1 MGKEKMENVDHAD
14 VPRQARTEPTPEFR
28 PSFGAAA
35 VIVLYLIAAMSAAI
49 FLLGENLHIAML
61 SALGVAILVLTVEG
75 CPWGK
80 IEEAMVHGGK
90 LMITT
95 ALILYSIGALMGAWI
110 ASGTV
115 PMIIYWGLKLI
126 SPSMFLFTACLA
138 CMITSMATGSSWSA
152 IGTAGVAL
160 IGVGLGLGVNPAM
173 TAGAIVSG
181 AAFGDKMS
189 PLSDTTNMAPAVAE
203 GDLFDH
209 IKAMIYTTGPGIV
222 IALGAFL
229 VLGINHSGSGT
240 GDGTVEMIMTSLNN
254 TFRLNIVT
262 LIPPIIV
269 LGFAL
274 KKKPAF
280 PILLISALTA
290 SLIAILVQG
299 YTLKEMFGIMQ
310 SGFVSDTGMAQ
321 MDSLLSRGGLLNMN
335 GTCSLGIIAMVYGGV
350 LEKLGILEVLLSRMK
365 FVSKSVGT
373 LVCSTVVGCILVN
386 MITASQYMSIILT
399 GRLFIG
405 EYKKK
410 DMLPQTLSR
419 TLEDGGTV
427 TSLIVPWNVDAAFAA
442 ATLGVPVLTFLPF
455 AVFNWLVPIIA
466 IAYGFAGK
474 FQWKT
479 GEIRSVRTYRD
490 EI

>member
-1 MGKEKMENVDHAD
+1 MGKSKKTGGSETQKREVREQNEMYK
-14 VPRQARTEPTPEFR
+14 
-28 PSFGAAA
+28 PSFTASLK
-35 VIVLYLIAAMSAAI
+35 IVLYLITAMSAAI

-61 SALGVAILVLTVEG
+61 SALGFAILVLTLDGCAFSSIEG
-75 CPWGK
+75 
-80 IEEAMVHGGK
+80 AMVHGGK

-209 IKAMIYTTGPGIV
+209 IRAMLYTTGPGILL
-222 IALGAFL
+222 ALAAFL
-229 VLGINHSGSGT
+229 VMGMNHGGAAA
-240 GDGTVEMIMTSLNN
+240 GDGTVEEIMISLKN
-254 TFRLNIVT
+254 TFHLNLIT
-262 LIPPIIV
+262 LVPPIIV
-269 LGFAL
+269 LGCAVR
-274 KKKPAF
+274 KKPAF

-290 SLIAILVQG
+290 GLIAIVVQG
-299 YTLKEMFGIMQ
+299 YSLKEMFGIMQ
-310 SGFVSDTGMAQ
+310 SGFVSNTGLDK
-321 MDSLLSRGGLLNMN
+321 MDKLLSRGGLLNMN

-365 FVSKSVGT
+365 FVSRSVGT
-373 LVCSTVVGCILVN
+373 LVCSTVIGCILVN
-386 MITASQYMSIILT
+386 MVTASQYMSIILT

-410 DMLPQTLSR
+410 DLLPQTLSR
-419 TLEDGGTV
+419 SLEDGGTV

-442 ATLGVPVLTFLPF
+442 ATLGVPVISFLPF
-455 AVFNWLVPIIA
+455 AVFNWLVPAIA
-466 IAYGFAGK
+466 ILYGFTGK

-479 GEIRSVRTYRD
+479 GEIRSTRTYHD
-490 EI
+490 EE

>member
-1 MGKEKMENVDHAD
+1 MKKED
-14 VPRQARTEPTPEFR
+14 VRNEKQAVNSAGEGSDFQ
-28 PSFGAAA
+28 PSFPAA
-35 VIVLYLIAAMSAAI
+35 VFIVLYLIISMSAAI
-49 FLLGENLHIAML
+49 FYLNEKLHIAML
-61 SALGVAILVLTVEG
+61 SALGVTILILSIER
-75 CPWGK
+75 CPWKK
-80 IEEAMVHGGK
+80 IEDAMVHGGK

-126 SPSMFLFTACLA
+126 SPSVFLFTACLA
-138 CMITSMATGSSWSA
+138 CMVTSVATGSSWSA

-160 IGVGLGLGVNPAM
+160 IGVGMGLGVNPAM

-209 IKAMIYTTGPGIV
+209 IKAMLYTTGPGIA
-222 IALGAFL
+222 IALIAFL
-229 VLGINHSGSGT
+229 IMGMKYSGSGT
-240 GDGTVEMIMTSLNN
+240 GDGTVELIMTSLDN
-254 TFRLNIVT
+254 TFNLSIIT
-262 LIPPIIV
+262 LIPPVIV
-269 LGFAL
+269 LSLAVM
-274 KKKPAF
+274 KKPAF

-290 SLIAILVQG
+290 GLIAMFVQG
-299 YTLKEMFGIMQ
+299 YSLPELAAVMQ
-310 SGFVSDTGMAQ
+310 TGFVSDTGMAQ
-321 MDSLLSRGGLLNMN
+321 MDSLLSRGGLLSMN
-335 GTCSLGIIAMVYGGV
+335 GTCSLGIIAMVYGGI
-350 LEKLGILEVLLSRMK
+350 LERLGVLEVLLSRMK

-373 LVCSTVVGCILVN
+373 LVCSTVIGCILVN

-442 ATLGVPVLTFLPF
+442 ASLGVPVMSFLPF
-455 AVFNWLVPIIA
+455 AVFNWVVPVIA
-466 IAYGFAGK
+466 ITYGFLGK

-479 GEIRSVRTYRD
+479 GEIKSAKTYRQ
-490 EI
+490 EEV